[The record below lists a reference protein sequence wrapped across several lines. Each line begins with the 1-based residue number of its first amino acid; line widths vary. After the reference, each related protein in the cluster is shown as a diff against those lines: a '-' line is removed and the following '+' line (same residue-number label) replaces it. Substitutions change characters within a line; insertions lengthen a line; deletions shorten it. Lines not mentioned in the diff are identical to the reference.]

1 MNSPS
6 ACFERDSKPPWRVL
20 ALPCLLLAAGLAA
33 PSFAAEPSRIKDDE
47 IIRLHPAAA
56 HLTTNTSGAIFWEAP
71 LTAHVYEPEH
81 RELMVGLFLRTLGIT
96 EESYSPEERR
106 LAAERARGF
115 LVDHQRGKIVRLRLA
130 EQTAD
135 LPPTDATGLATGW
148 LRWPAT
154 QTTNPPP
161 VITVAIDPQFTG
173 GRHFT
178 GAVHLVSS
186 QGWTVISD
194 IDDTIRVSQVLDKQ
208 ALMQN
213 TFCRP
218 FVPVDGMAALY
229 RRWQGHLG
237 CAFFYVSGSSWALYD
252 PLRDFVRTNQF
263 PEGVF
268 ELRRVYAG
276 DASLLQLL
284 RTPQNYKLD
293 TISAI
298 LQRWPHRRYILVGD
312 TGERDPE
319 VYGALARQ
327 YPEQIRWIFLRDVTG
342 QPRDAERYR
351 AAMEGF
357 PPERWQLFKNPS
369 TLPPP
374 ERLFR

>member
-1 MNSPS
+1 M
-6 ACFERDSKPPWRVL
+6 
-20 ALPCLLLAAGLAA
+20 
-33 PSFAAEPSRIKDDE
+33 
-47 IIRLHPAAA
+47 
-56 HLTTNTSGAIFWEAP
+56 
-71 LTAHVYEPEH
+71 
-81 RELMVGLFLRTLGIT
+81 
-96 EESYSPEERR
+96 
-106 LAAERARGF
+106 
-115 LVDHQRGKIVRLRLA
+115 
-130 EQTAD
+130 
-135 LPPTDATGLATGW
+135 
-148 LRWPAT
+148 
-154 QTTNPPP
+154 
-161 VITVAIDPQFTG
+161 
-173 GRHFT
+173 
-178 GAVHLVSS
+178 HLVSS

-218 FVPVDGMAALY
+218 FVPVDDMATLY
-229 RRWQGHLG
+229 RRWQVHLG

-252 PLRDFVRTNQF
+252 PLCDFVRTNQF

-327 YPEQIRWIFLRDVTG
+327 YPEQIRWIFLRDVTSH
-342 QPRDAERYR
+342 PRDAERYR
-351 AAMEGF
+351 AALEG
-357 PPERWQLFKNPS
+357 
-369 TLPPP
+369 LPPNAGNSSP
-374 ERLFR
+374 IPPPSQPPPIFPNKYNKSRFHHKNIV